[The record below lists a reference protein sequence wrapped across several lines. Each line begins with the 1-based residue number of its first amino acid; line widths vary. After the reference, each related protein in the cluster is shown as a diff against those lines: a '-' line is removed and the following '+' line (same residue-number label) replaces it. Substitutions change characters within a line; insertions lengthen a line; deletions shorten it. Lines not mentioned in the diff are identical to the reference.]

1 MFSFVGALAYGCSSV
16 CGWSCRAF
24 ARYSLKGIG
33 LRQSPCGTPI
43 FNVKG
48 FDVSLPT
55 LTFRLTSSTSSF
67 MRWSSALSSIVG
79 RSCMELIIEL
89 PKG

>member
-1 MFSFVGALAYGCSSV
+1 MKS
-16 CGWSCRAF
+16 
-24 ARYSLKGIG
+24 IG

-43 FNVKG
+43 FVVKG

-67 MRWSSALSSIVG
+67 MRWSSALSSIVATSSM
-79 RSCMELIIEL
+79 RV
-89 PKG
+89 